1 LVDYNG
7 IRWGVDAGTLADI
20 YGPQFSYLEDGPR
33 SWVSGFVRLK
43 WVSGRLLTPELIRV
57 VEPGIVEFRGELIE
71 V

>member
-7 IRWGVDAGTLADI
+7 CRWGVDCGTLADI
-20 YGPQFSYLEDGPR
+20 YGPQFSYLEDNPR
-33 SWVSGFVRLK
+33 SWSAGFARLK

-57 VEPGIVEFRGELIE
+57 VEKDLVEFRGELIE